1 LALTTDGT
9 DAKKS
14 SAELM
19 DYKPMNPMDGLATG
33 WLIPIR
39 TEENQCLIFGK
50 NKFLNFIFSS
60 FFCL

>member
-1 LALTTDGT
+1 LASTTDGT
-9 DAKKS
+9 DAKES

-33 WLIPIR
+33 WLILMR

-50 NKFLNFIFSS
+50 NKF
-60 FFCL
+60 